1 MRNPKVGDGIR
12 IAAGVYLIYL
22 AYQILKDGIIG
33 GEMTGRSYAAGIIF
47 SILFIVGGAGIAAF
61 SVRHLMR
68 LRKEEGQQKALQ
80 DKAATERK
88 HQKCQKKKRKRRKVQ
103 KKFRRKKIRICR
115 FRMLKRLRKRRKIR
129 INNSEKQKIKFLNT
143 RCRIALCKTV
153 QHLVFFWENARK
165 RSIYAEN
172 QPLQF

>member
-1 MRNPKVGDGIR
+1 MAHGRKLMGNPKVGDGIR

-80 DKAATERK
+80 DKAATETGETTEFAEASEVPEEELEMMK
-88 HQKCQKKKRKRRKVQ
+88 QLVKETMEHALELSVP
-103 KKFRRKKIRICR
+103 
-115 FRMLKRLRKRRKIR
+115 LKASLAYGPTWYEAK
-129 INNSEKQKIKFLNT
+129 
-143 RCRIALCKTV
+143 
-153 QHLVFFWENARK
+153 
-165 RSIYAEN
+165 
-172 QPLQF
+172 

>member
-1 MRNPKVGDGIR
+1 MAHGRKLMGNPKVGDGIR

-80 DKAATERK
+80 DKAATETGETTE
-88 HQKCQKKKRKRRKVQ
+88 
-103 KKFRRKKIRICR
+103 FAEA
-115 FRMLKRLRKRRKIR
+115 
-129 INNSEKQKIKFLNT
+129 SEVPEEETETQESTEEIPEEKNQDQTASDIE
-143 RCRIALCKTV
+143 APAEKT
-153 QHLVFFWENARK
+153 QN
-165 RSIYAEN
+165 
-172 QPLQF
+172 PD